1 MAIVNRDKNCTKLES
16 VYKEAHRRHIKVKK
30 SSRLKETGKFFKLYL
45 HCALYDARGLIQ
57 K

>member
-30 SSRLKETGKFFKLYL
+30 SSRLKETGKFFKLHL